1 MTKAGIYLNLDE
13 STYKV
18 KKFELLFYFS
28 SVLYMEKF
36 NKNVEKYVEMENIKL
51 ANKTKL
57 VINFNK
63 LFAIS
68 YYQKIE
74 KRGFKIKDTL
84 RNKEIKQYSIY
95 REQIL
100 L

>member
-18 KKFELLFYFS
+18 KKFGLLFYFS
-28 SVLYMEKF
+28 SLLYMEKF

-74 KRGFKIKDTL
+74 KRGFKVKDVTT
-84 RNKEIKQYSIY
+84 NKEIKLYTIY
-95 REQIL
+95 NEKIL

>member
-1 MTKAGIYLNLDE
+1 MTKAGVYLNLDE

-18 KKFELLFYFS
+18 KKFGLIFYFS
-28 SVLYMEKF
+28 SKFYMEKF
-36 NKNVEKYVEMENIKL
+36 NKNVEKYAEIENIKL
-51 ANKTKL
+51 ANRTNL
-57 VINFNK
+57 VINFNR

-84 RNKEIKQYSIY
+84 RNKEIKAYTIYS
-95 REQIL
+95 EQFSL
-100 L
+100 

>member
-18 KKFELLFYFS
+18 KKFGLLFYFS

-74 KRGFKIKDTL
+74 KRGFKIKDLVT
-84 RNKEIKQYSIY
+84 NKEIKSYTIY
-95 REQIL
+95 NEKIFL
-100 L
+100 

>member
-18 KKFELLFYFS
+18 KKFGLLFYFS
-28 SVLYMEKF
+28 SLLYMEKF

-74 KRGFKIKDTL
+74 KRGFKIKDVTT
-84 RNKEIKQYSIY
+84 NKEIKSYTIY
-95 REQIL
+95 NEKIL

>member
-18 KKFELLFYFS
+18 KKFGLLFYFS
-28 SVLYMEKF
+28 SLLYMEKF

-68 YYQKIE
+68 YYKKIE
-74 KRGFKIKDTL
+74 KRGFKIKDLVT
-84 RNKEIKQYSIY
+84 NKEIKSYTIY
-95 REQIL
+95 NEKIL

>member
-1 MTKAGIYLNLDE
+1 MTKAGVYLNLDE

-18 KKFELLFYFS
+18 KKFGLIFYFS
-28 SVLYMEKF
+28 SKFYMEKF

-74 KRGFKIKDTL
+74 KRGFKVKDVTT
-84 RNKEIKQYSIY
+84 NKEIKSYTIY
-95 REQIL
+95 NEKIL